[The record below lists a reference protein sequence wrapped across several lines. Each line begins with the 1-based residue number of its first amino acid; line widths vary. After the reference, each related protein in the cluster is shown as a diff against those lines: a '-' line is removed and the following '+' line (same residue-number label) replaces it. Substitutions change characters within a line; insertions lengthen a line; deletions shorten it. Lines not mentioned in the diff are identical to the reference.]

1 MEYVVMLTLHN
12 VLRWVVIG
20 TAVFALVRMF
30 GGLLARRGWLML
42 DGKAGQWFTIALD
55 VQLVVGLLLYFVFS
69 PITTTAFANMGAV
82 MSNSVL
88 RFYVVEHILLM
99 VVAVVL
105 AHVGTMTARRAAT
118 DRARFMRGA
127 IFYSLAVL
135 SVVAAIPWDRP
146 LLRLLS

>member
-1 MEYVVMLTLHN
+1 MEYVLVLSLHN
-12 VLRWVVIG
+12 VLRWVVLG

-30 GGLLARRGWLML
+30 GGLAARRGWLAL
-42 DGKAGQWFTIALD
+42 DRKAGQWLTISMD
-55 VQLVVGLLLYFVFS
+55 VQLVVGLLLYFVLS
-69 PITTTAFANMGAV
+69 PITTSAFANMGNV
-82 MSNSVL
+82 MSVSAL

-105 AHVGTMTARRAAT
+105 AHVGTAMARRAAT
-118 DRARFMRGA
+118 DRARFTRSA